1 MAGELEKAQAAQ
13 AAVESSIA
21 KIREAQKKFEETKA
35 KVEAAKKKAEDAVK
49 KAKALQQTI
58 KILRAQ
64 QRTPGA
70 VKGGIAVVAASQ
82 VGALKGALAAQILK
96 RVITM
101 LSKFSSGCP
110 DNKEL
115 QKIIK
120 VRSTLLKHLTSF
132 EKRVNAFA
140 AIANQLTAIV
150 SVIKII
156 IQLIT
161 SIPLPTAIIPPQ
173 TGGIG
178 IPVSVLTKYSNAL
191 VKVNKKLDTIIT
203 EAAAITGII
212 NTVSP
217 IITNLKNRLESIDI
231 AIEQCSIGNPADLS
245 DILAT
250 AQPPQNTGSEGTP
263 TDAQGNPDPNYQYK
277 GYVLAIIQDP
287 NSPKIAPRRYAVA
300 KDRIGTIRLRGES
313 SFSSDTQVLLDELK
327 FKIDNQFT

>member
-70 VKGGIAVVAASQ
+70 IRGGISVIAASQ
-82 VGALKGALAAQILK
+82 IGALKGALAAQILK
-96 RVITM
+96 RVIAM

-110 DNKEL
+110 NNKEL

-132 EKRVNAFA
+132 EKRVSAFA
-140 AIANQLTAIV
+140 AIANQLTAVV

-173 TGGIG
+173 TGGLG

-191 VKVNKKLDTIIT
+191 VKVNKKLDIILT

-231 AIEQCSIGNPADLS
+231 AIEQCSIGEPADLS
-245 DILAT
+245 QILAT
-250 AQPPQNTGSEGTP
+250 AQPPIDSPRQEDT
-263 TDAQGNPDPNYQYK
+263 YK
-277 GYVLAIIQDP
+277 SYTLEILQDL
-287 NSPKIAPRRYAVA
+287 SSSTIAPRRYAVA
-300 KDRIGTIRLRGES
+300 KDKSGVTRLRGDS

>member
-1 MAGELEKAQAAQ
+1 MAGEVEKAQAAQ

-70 VKGGIAVVAASQ
+70 IKGGIAVVAASQ

-96 RVITM
+96 RVIAM
-101 LSKFSSGCP
+101 LNKFSSGCP
-110 DNKEL
+110 NSKEL
-115 QKIIK
+115 EKIIK
-120 VRSTLLKHLTSF
+120 VRSTLLNHLTSF
-132 EKRVNAFA
+132 EKRVSAFA
-140 AIANQLTAIV
+140 AIANQLTTIV
-150 SVIKII
+150 SVIKTI

-173 TGGIG
+173 TGGLG

-191 VKVNKKLDTIIT
+191 VKVNKKLDVILS

-217 IITNLKNRLESIDI
+217 IITSLKDRLTSIDL
-231 AIEQCSIGNPADLS
+231 AIQQCSIGQPADLQQ
-245 DILAT
+245 ILTT
-250 AQPPQNTGSEGTP
+250 AQPPTSAINQDYT
-263 TDAQGNPDPNYQYK
+263 YK
-277 GYVLAIIQDP
+277 GYTLQIIQDP
-287 NSPKIAPRRYAVA
+287 NSPKIAPRRYAIA
-300 KDRIGTIRLRGES
+300 KDKSGLTRLRGDS

-327 FKIDNQFT
+327 FIIDNQFT